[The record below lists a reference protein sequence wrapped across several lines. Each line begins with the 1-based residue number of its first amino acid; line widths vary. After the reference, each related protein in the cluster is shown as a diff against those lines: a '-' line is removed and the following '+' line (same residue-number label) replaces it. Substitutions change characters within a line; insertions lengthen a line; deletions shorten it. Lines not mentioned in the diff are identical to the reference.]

1 MKVGQTARKEW
12 GSEETQEQINK
23 KEGKR
28 ERVNIQ
34 PTEFSRE
41 ICAGKQ
47 RSSDMA
53 CICWVMVT
61 NAHIFL
67 SFFVCVKSRDTCCV
81 SKGLKGDI

>member
-12 GSEETQEQINK
+12 GSEEMQEQINK
-23 KEGKR
+23 KQGKR
-28 ERVNIQ
+28 EKVNIQ

-53 CICWVMVT
+53 CVCWVMVT

-67 SFFVCVKSRDTCCV
+67 SFFCVC
-81 SKGLKGDI
+81 